1 MKTFL
6 MYKDHDFDLQQE
18 LPWNEPAL
26 TRDLE
31 LSTLL
36 KSMALGDEF
45 LSEVVRKS
53 IFSGLNTGLD
63 TILYRQSILKDCL
76 KNPVIVRD
84 LYNISIEATKT
95 KEKNRWNWLLD
106 QSDSSYIISVSVDVL
121 QMFLDWLKQMR
132 AIADKH
138 ADKFESEGFR
148 TLFAMI
154 TKELDDPY
162 FASMQ
167 NHLRRLKF
175 RNGILIS
182 AGAGKR
188 LLKVPITSFASHPTK
203 KRV

>member
-45 LSEVVRKS
+45 LSEVVKKS
-53 IFSGLNTGLD
+53 IFSSLNAGPD

-84 LYNISIEATKT
+84 LYKY
-95 KEKNRWNWLLD
+95 L
-106 QSDSSYIISVSVDVL
+106 
-121 QMFLDWLKQMR
+121 LKQLKPR
-132 AIADKH
+132 KRIVGIGSLTKAIPH
-138 ADKFESEGFR
+138 
-148 TLFAMI
+148 I
-154 TKELDDPY
+154 
-162 FASMQ
+162 
-167 NHLRRLKF
+167 
-175 RNGILIS
+175 
-182 AGAGKR
+182 
-188 LLKVPITSFASHPTK
+188 
-203 KRV
+203 

>member
-36 KSMALGDEF
+36 KFMALGDEF
-45 LSEVVRKS
+45 LSEVVKKS
-53 IFSGLNTGLD
+53 IFSSLNAGPD

-95 KEKNRWNWLLD
+95 KENNRWNWLLD

-121 QMFLDWLKQMR
+121 QMFLDWLKEIR
-132 AIADKH
+132 TVADNH

-148 TLFAMI
+148 TFFAMVK
-154 TKELDDPY
+154 KELDDSY
-162 FASMQ
+162 FTSMQ
-167 NHLRRLKF
+167 NHLRRL
-175 RNGILIS
+175 
-182 AGAGKR
+182 
-188 LLKVPITSFASHPTK
+188 
-203 KRV
+203 